1 MTRSSSAHGPI
12 DTHRMRDLITN
23 GMPLSDHTWRTTMTD
38 LVEHIRRLLD
48 HHRIDDQG
56 NTADV
61 GCSCGEASLPNHS
74 RHVAQQIVDSLCLR
88 KEAVGTEIRYVSAW
102 FDDELTKLE
111 GAE

>member
-1 MTRSSSAHGPI
+1 
-12 DTHRMRDLITN
+12 
-23 GMPLSDHTWRTTMTD
+23 MTD
-38 LVEHIRRLLD
+38 LVEHIRRLLE

-61 GCSCGEASLPNHS
+61 GCRCGEASLPNHS
-74 RHVAQQIVDSLCLR
+74 RHVDQQIVVSLGLR